1 MKDKHDYRGMNIET
15 IAVHAGQHPDE
26 LTGALV
32 QPVYMT
38 STFVFTED
46 KMERWLANTPDEG
59 EIIYTYGR
67 SRNPTQISL
76 QEKIAALENAEA
88 ALVTASGMA
97 AISMAIFGHCK
108 NGDHII
114 SAQTVYGG
122 TFNFFDHILPDMG
135 IEVTFLQELTPES
148 LTKAKRDNT
157 KLVYFESVANP
168 TLDIPE
174 FDEIVKWAK
183 ENNVKTVV
191 DNTFTSPYLFRPTE
205 WGIDTVVH
213 SCTKY
218 INGHGDLVGGVVVG
232 TNDFCEGVRKKQ
244 YMDLGPVPAPMNCYL
259 MLRGLKTLAIRM
271 EKHCLNA
278 QIFAERIS
286 KHPKVNQ
293 VIFPGLEGDMYHERA
308 SKYFDNYGGMVS
320 FVVDGGVKGA
330 KDVIFNLKIANF
342 AVSLGDLDTLVQI
355 PAIMT
360 HGKVPKDER
369 EKMGIKDGMIRVSL
383 GIENVEDI
391 ISDFEQALEKI

>member
-1 MKDKHDYRGMNIET
+1 MSNLHDYSGMNIDT

-38 STFVFTED
+38 STFVFNEE
-46 KMERWLANTPDEG
+46 KMERWLAGTPNEG
-59 EIIYTYGR
+59 EVIYTYGR
-67 SRNPTQISL
+67 SRNPTQFSL
-76 QEKIAALENAEA
+76 QEKIAALEGAEA

-97 AISMAIFGHCK
+97 AISMAILGYCK

-135 IEVTFLQELTPES
+135 IECTFLTDLTAET
-148 LTKAKRDNT
+148 LNAAKKENT
-157 KLVYFESVANP
+157 KVIYFESVANP

-174 FDEIVKWAK
+174 FDEIIKWAK

-191 DNTFTSPYLFRPTE
+191 DNTFPSPYLFRPIE
-205 WGIDTVVH
+205 WGVDTVVH
-213 SCTKY
+213 STTKY

-232 TNDFCEGVRKKQ
+232 TYEYCEGIRKKQ
-244 YMDLGPVPAPMNCYL
+244 YMDLGPVPAPMSCYM

-271 EKHCLNA
+271 ERHCSNA
-278 QIFAERIS
+278 QIFAERMS
-286 KHPKVNQ
+286 KHPKVKE
-293 VIFPGLEGDMYHERA
+293 VIFPGLAGDKYYNRA
-308 SKYFDNYGGMVS
+308 TKYFDNYGGMVS
-320 FVVDGGVKGA
+320 FVVDGGTTGA
-330 KDVIFNLKIANF
+330 KNVIFNLKIAHF
-342 AVSLGDLDTLVQI
+342 AVSLGDLDTLVQV

-360 HGKVPKDER
+360 HGKVPKEER
-369 EKMGIKDGMIRVSL
+369 EKMGIQDGMIRVSL
-383 GIENVEDI
+383 GIENIEDI
-391 ISDFEQALEKI
+391 IADFEQALEKI